1 MIDFDDFK
9 KLLISSRTTRRFH
22 EGKKVDEDTL
32 RSLVELTR
40 YCPSGRNAQP
50 LRYKMIHSD
59 EERAKIFPLLK
70 WAGYFSDWDG
80 PEPGERPAAYLV
92 QLLDTHYGKDCLC
105 DDGLQLEAITLGM
118 KTLGL
123 SGCII
128 KAFNHVKLSEEF
140 HIPERYIP
148 RYVLAIGYPAEEVV
162 IEEMTGD
169 DNADFKYFRTPD
181 GVHHVPKRPL
191 DAIILPGN
199 D

>member
-1 MIDFDDFK
+1 MIDFENFRQ
-9 KLLISSRTTRRFH
+9 LLMSSRTVRRFN
-22 EGKKVDEDTL
+22 EEKTIDTATL

-50 LRYKMIHSD
+50 LKYLIINTDTDRS
-59 EERAKIFPLLK
+59 KIFPLLK

-92 QLLDTHYGKDCLC
+92 QCLDTRYGKDCLC

-123 SGCII
+123 AGCII
-128 KAFNHVKLSEEF
+128 KAFNCVKLSEEF
-140 HIPERYIP
+140 NISNRYAP

-162 IEEMTGD
+162 IEEMSHD
-169 DNADFKYFRTPD
+169 DDADFKYFRTPD
-181 GVHHVPKRPL
+181 GIHHVPKRPL
-191 DAIILPGN
+191 DSIILQ
-199 D
+199 